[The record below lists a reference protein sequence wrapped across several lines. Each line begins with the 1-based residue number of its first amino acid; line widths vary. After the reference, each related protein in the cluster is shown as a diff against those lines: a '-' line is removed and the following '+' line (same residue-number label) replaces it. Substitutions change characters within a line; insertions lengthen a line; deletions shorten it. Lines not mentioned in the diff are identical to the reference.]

1 MPVTLARLFWVLA
14 VLMTTAPAAAQT
26 SAYPNKPV
34 KMLIPFA
41 PGGASDFVARVI
53 QNRFAELLG
62 QQIVIENR
70 PGAAGVLAT
79 DLVAHSAPDGYTMF
93 LGNIGTLA
101 INAAVFG
108 KTMTVDPVKDFAA
121 VTLLADTPSL
131 LIVKNTLPVKTP
143 GDLVAYAKANSG
155 KLNYGSP
162 GSGSLN
168 RLEMELFRKIAG
180 LDMVHIPYKGGA
192 GPAVAGVIAGEVD
205 LMFTTASSA
214 IGHAQSGLL
223 RAVAVSSTKRMAGLP
238 DIPTMVEA
246 GYPDMVSSSWQ
257 GMVLPAGTPQPI
269 VQKLYTALIATM
281 GDDDV
286 KKRLVNG
293 GMDPLISKSPADF
306 AAFLAAES
314 KRWATVVQD
323 SGATPD

>member
-1 MPVTLARLFWVLA
+1 MPITLARLLCVLA
-14 VLMTTAPAAAQT
+14 ALMAIAPAAAQT

-34 KMLIPFA
+34 KMIIPFA

-53 QNRFAELLG
+53 QNRLAETLG

-79 DLVAHSAPDGYTMF
+79 DLVAHSSPDGYTMF

-101 INAAVFG
+101 INQAVFG
-108 KTMTVDPVKDFAA
+108 KTMTVDPVKDFVA

-131 LIVKNTLPVKTP
+131 LIVKTTLPVKTP
-143 GDLVAYAKANSG
+143 RELVDYARANSG
-155 KLNYGSP
+155 KLNYASP

-168 RLEMELFRKIAG
+168 RLEMELFRKIAS

-192 GPAVAGVIAGEVD
+192 GPAVAGIIAGEVD

-214 IGHAQSGLL
+214 ISHAQSGLL
-223 RAVAVSSTKRMAGLP
+223 RALAVSSRQRMAGLP
-238 DIPTMVEA
+238 EVPTMAEA

-257 GMVLPAGTPQPI
+257 GMVLPVGTPRPI
-269 VQKLYTALIATM
+269 VDKLYAALSRTM
-281 GDDDV
+281 SDDDV
-286 KKRLVNG
+286 KKRLVSG
-293 GMDPLISKSPADF
+293 GMDPLMSKSPEDF
-306 AAFLAAES
+306 ASFLAAEA
-314 KRWATVVQD
+314 KRWATVVQE